1 MNTLVLSFYSINTY
15 IIFIIQCIFCHYL
28 LIDPI
33 IFFINL
39 FVGLRL
45 IIIWMVMNIS
55 NISVMFSFINF
66 FKVINIRKCFLL
78 FL

>member
-1 MNTLVLSFYSINTY
+1 MNTLILSFYSIYTY
-15 IIFIIQCIFCHYL
+15 IIFIIQYIFCQYL
-28 LIDPI
+28 LINPR
-33 IFFINL
+33 IFFIYL
-39 FVGLRL
+39 FIGLRL

-55 NISVMFSFINF
+55 NISVVFSFINF